1 MRCCFNQGLKLAREH
16 DPLGIRT
23 LGVVTK
29 VDKAESG
36 IANKL
41 TASGSSALKLKLG
54 FVAVRTSTHIS
65 MHDVPTC
72 SQQTRCNALFCRQVR
87 PIRQLYVM
95 LQK

>member
-1 MRCCFNQGLKLAREH
+1 MPLFSQGLKLAREH

-41 TASGSSALKLKLG
+41 TASGNSALKLKLG
-54 FVAVRTSTHIS
+54 FVAVRTFKHLTICA
-65 MHDVPTC
+65 P
-72 SQQTRCNALFCRQVR
+72 
-87 PIRQLYVM
+87 
-95 LQK
+95 